1 MVATIG
7 MAVGVGMYTV
17 SVIATAL
24 ILVILVLLEQLEHRI
39 HVGWETRII
48 RVRISGIVNDIEAY
62 RSVLSDYHVQ
72 IVNVFVEYDY
82 EAPTTRL
89 NLVVL
94 AKNTTD
100 IVTVFEAIRNLNPTQ
115 AISLANQVSI

>member
-1 MVATIG
+1 M
-7 MAVGVGMYTV
+7 
-17 SVIATAL
+17 
-24 ILVILVLLEQLEHRI
+24 
-39 HVGWETRII
+39 
-48 RVRISGIVNDIEAY
+48 RISGIVNDIEAY